1 MNSTKAPRLR
11 VRRKARFTNDDL
23 WGYVFIAAAMI
34 IFCVFTLY
42 PVINAVYTS
51 FFNYKPFGSEYVGL
65 KNYADTLK
73 YSKFNLFYKAA
84 WNTLVYTIIVV
95 PLSLLL
101 SFTISVM
108 ILPFQKK
115 VQSVFKAMYY
125 LPGIASGVALSVVWL
140 WLYDSSPDGLFN
152 KFLGFFGIPAQNW
165 LSSTKTSMLSLII
178 MALLSSHGTQII
190 TYIAALLGIDNSY
203 FEAAELDGATFFQK
217 VRYIVWPLVK
227 PTTLFLLVTGVIGSF
242 QVFMNAYMMTGGG
255 PDNSTTMIGLL
266 IYNNAFEYGKYGLAC
281 AQAIILTIVIAL
293 MSAFQFKLMGVDV
306 EY

>member
-1 MNSTKAPRLR
+1 
-11 VRRKARFTNDDL
+11 
-23 WGYVFIAAAMI
+23 MI

-51 FFNYKPFGSEYVGL
+51 FLNYKPFGSEYVGL

-84 WNTLVYTIIVV
+84 WNTLVYTIVVV
-95 PLSLLL
+95 PLSLLI
-101 SFTISVM
+101 SFSISVM

-115 VQSVFKAMYY
+115 TQSVFKAMYY

-152 KFLGFFGIPAQNW
+152 KFLGFFHIPAQNW

-190 TYIAALLGIDNSY
+190 TYIASLLGIDNSY
-203 FEAAELDGATFFQK
+203 FEAAELDGASFFQK
-217 VRYIVWPLVK
+217 VRFIVWPLVK

-293 MSAFQFKLMGVDV
+293 MSMLQFKLMGVDV